1 MQMNSF
7 VEVLIMVA
15 VVMVL
20 AGPVGLVRYRLYSRF
35 VQSQESIAESLR
47 KIAEGQTKSHS

>member
-1 MQMNSF
+1 MNNF
-7 VEVLIMVA
+7 VEVLIVFV
-15 VVMVL
+15 VVMVF
-20 AGPVGLVRYRLYSRF
+20 AGPVGFVRYRLYSRF